1 MYDPKQPEEFDLKPT
16 VTEQDILEQ
25 ARSEN
30 LSIEN
35 IASRQKQLKRIILW
49 LVGIGLGLGVV
60 VAIAVL
66 IAIQK
71 LGLAKRPHE
80 LEKPPVQEQ
89 IQDNEVRDIETETP

>member
-16 VTEQDILEQ
+16 VTEQDILER
-25 ARSEN
+25 ARAEN
-30 LSIEN
+30 LSLEN
-35 IASRQKQLKRIILW
+35 IASRQKQLKRLILW

-71 LGLAKRPHE
+71 LGLARRPYE
-80 LEKPPVQEQ
+80 LDTPPVQEQ
-89 IQDNEVRDIETETP
+89 IQDDKVRDLETETQ